1 MLEMWKGK
9 KNHTLIDTK
18 FKLKP
23 MTHAGLQSMDWPGVT
38 TTCGHMLLTE
48 LCVQHTVFSLNEF

>member
-23 MTHAGLQSMDWPGVT
+23 MTHVGLQWMHWLGAT
-38 TTCGHMLLTE
+38 TTCRHMLLTKF
-48 LCVQHTVFSLNEF
+48 CVQRTVFSLNEF